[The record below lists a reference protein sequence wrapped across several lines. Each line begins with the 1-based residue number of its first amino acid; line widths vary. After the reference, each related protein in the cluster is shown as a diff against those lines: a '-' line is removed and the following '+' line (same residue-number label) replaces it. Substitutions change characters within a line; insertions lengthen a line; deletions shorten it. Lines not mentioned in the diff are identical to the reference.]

1 MEEAINIKGLFKEY
15 KLGVI
20 GHGTLYRDLQSWYA
34 KIKGRED
41 PNSLINFKN
50 SENIQKNILAINN
63 LSLSVKKGEILGIIG
78 SNGAGKST
86 LLKILSRVT
95 TPSLGEIEINGSF
108 GSLLEV
114 GTGFHNELTGLEN
127 IYLNGSINGMRMKEI
142 DIVVEDIIK
151 FSGLKKFINTPV
163 KRYSSGMKVRL
174 GFAVASFLKH
184 DILAI
189 DEVLAV
195 GDEQFH
201 QKAIS
206 KVNSLMTNERRTI
219 LFVSHNMN
227 LIEKICTR
235 VVILEDGQIK
245 KSGNPREM
253 VFDYLQNLKH
263 INLNETKMIS
273 NRLYRRGNGKVRLSS
288 FNIFNE
294 KGKKVNVFKNN
305 EKIFFKFKIKK
316 IEEVNDA
323 FIEINFRSIKSN
335 DIIFSLY
342 KDLREISN
350 IESLNE
356 IEYELSF
363 EIGDI
368 NSNTFNL
375 FIKISEKKI
384 KGQMDIIEGILPPI
398 IIENNNHEN
407 LLDKGYFIIKTQIQT
422 IREIN

>member
-1 MEEAINIKGLFKEY
+1 MEQVINIKGLFKEY

-34 KIKGRED
+34 KLKGKED
-41 PNSLINFKN
+41 PNSLINYANSKN
-50 SENIQKNILAINN
+50 IKSNILAIKNLN
-63 LSLSVKKGEILGIIG
+63 LSVYKGEILGIIG

-95 TPSLGEIEINGSF
+95 TPSFGEIEINGSF

-127 IYLNGSINGMRMKEI
+127 IYLNGSINGMSQKEVDKVIKGII
-142 DIVVEDIIK
+142 D

-195 GDEQFH
+195 GDHQFH
-201 QKAIS
+201 EKAIS
-206 KVNSLMTNERRTI
+206 KVNSLMKNDGRTI

-235 VVILEDGQIK
+235 VIILEDGQIIN
-245 KSGNPREM
+245 SGGPREM
-253 VFDYLQNLKH
+253 VSEYLRKSR
-263 INLNETKMIS
+263 NLNFSETKMLS
-273 NRLYRRGNGKVRLSS
+273 NKLHRRGNGKVRLSS
-288 FNIFNE
+288 FNFFNKEGE
-294 KGKKVNVFKNN
+294 KTNIFKND

-316 IEEVNDA
+316 FEEIKDA
-323 FIEINFRSIKSN
+323 FIEFNFRSMNSN
-335 DIIFSLY
+335 DTIFSLV
-342 KDLREISN
+342 KDLNELSN
-350 IESLNE
+350 IR
-356 IEYELSF
+356 SF
-363 EIGDI
+363 EEIDYEFSFDI
-368 NSNTFNL
+368 ENIISNTFDL
-375 FIKISEKKI
+375 YVKVSEKKL
-384 KGQMDIIEGILPPI
+384 KGQMDIVDGILPPI
-398 IIENNNHEN
+398 IIENENNKN
-407 LLDKGYFIIKTQIQT
+407 LIDKGYFKLK
-422 IREIN
+422 RYLKKIN

>member
-1 MEEAINIKGLFKEY
+1 MEQVINIKGLFKEY

-34 KIKGRED
+34 KLKGKED
-41 PNSLINFKN
+41 PNSLINYANSKN
-50 SENIQKNILAINN
+50 IKSNILAIKNLN
-63 LSLSVKKGEILGIIG
+63 LSVYKGEILGIIG

-95 TPSLGEIEINGSF
+95 TPSFGEIEINGSF

-127 IYLNGSINGMRMKEI
+127 IYLNGSINGMSQKEVDKVIKGII
-142 DIVVEDIIK
+142 D

-195 GDEQFH
+195 GDHQFH
-201 QKAIS
+201 EKAIS
-206 KVNSLMTNERRTI
+206 KVNSLMKNDGRTI

-235 VVILEDGQIK
+235 VIILEDGQIIN
-245 KSGNPREM
+245 SGGPREM
-253 VFDYLQNLKH
+253 VSEYLRKSR
-263 INLNETKMIS
+263 NLNFSETKMLS
-273 NRLYRRGNGKVRLSS
+273 NKLHRRGNGKVRLSS
-288 FNIFNE
+288 FNFFNKEGE
-294 KGKKVNVFKNN
+294 KTNIFKND

-316 IEEVNDA
+316 FEEIKDA
-323 FIEINFRSIKSN
+323 FIEFNFRSMNSN
-335 DIIFSLY
+335 DTIFSLV
-342 KDLREISN
+342 KDLNELSN
-350 IESLNE
+350 IR
-356 IEYELSF
+356 SF
-363 EIGDI
+363 EEIDYEFSFDI
-368 NSNTFNL
+368 ENIISNTFDL
-375 FIKISEKKI
+375 YVKVSEKKL
-384 KGQMDIIEGILPPI
+384 KGQMDIVDGILPPI
-398 IIENNNHEN
+398 IIENENNKN
-407 LLDKGYFIIKTQIQT
+407 LIDKGYFKLKSYLKK
-422 IREIN
+422 IN

>member
-1 MEEAINIKGLFKEY
+1 MEQVINIKGLFKEY

-34 KIKGRED
+34 KLKGKED
-41 PNSLINFKN
+41 PNSLINYANSKN
-50 SENIQKNILAINN
+50 IKSNILAIKNLN
-63 LSLSVKKGEILGIIG
+63 LSVYKGEILGIIG

-95 TPSLGEIEINGSF
+95 TPSFGEIEINGSF

-127 IYLNGSINGMRMKEI
+127 IYLNGSINGMSQKEVDKVIKGII
-142 DIVVEDIIK
+142 D

-195 GDEQFH
+195 GDHQFH
-201 QKAIS
+201 EKAIS
-206 KVNSLMTNERRTI
+206 KVNSLMKNDGRTI

-235 VVILEDGQIK
+235 VIILEDGQIIN
-245 KSGNPREM
+245 SGGPREM
-253 VFDYLQNLKH
+253 VSEYLRKSR
-263 INLNETKMIS
+263 NLNFSETKMLS
-273 NRLYRRGNGKVRLSS
+273 NKLHRRGNGKVRLSS
-288 FNIFNE
+288 FNFFNKEGE
-294 KGKKVNVFKNN
+294 KTNIFKND

-316 IEEVNDA
+316 FEEIKDA
-323 FIEINFRSIKSN
+323 FIEFNFRSMNSN
-335 DIIFSLY
+335 DIIFSLV
-342 KDLREISN
+342 KDLNELSN
-350 IESLNE
+350 IR
-356 IEYELSF
+356 SF
-363 EIGDI
+363 EEIDYEFSFDI
-368 NSNTFNL
+368 ENIISNTFDL
-375 FIKISEKKI
+375 YVKVSEKKL
-384 KGQMDIIEGILPPI
+384 KGQMDIVDGILPPI
-398 IIENNNHEN
+398 IIENENNKN
-407 LLDKGYFIIKTQIQT
+407 LIDKGYFKLKSYLKK
-422 IREIN
+422 IN

>member
-1 MEEAINIKGLFKEY
+1 MEQVINIKGLFKEY

-34 KIKGRED
+34 KLKGKED
-41 PNSLINFKN
+41 PNSLINYANSKN
-50 SENIQKNILAINN
+50 IKSNILAIKNLN
-63 LSLSVKKGEILGIIG
+63 LSVYKGEILGIIG

-95 TPSLGEIEINGSF
+95 TPSFGEIEINGSF

-127 IYLNGSINGMRMKEI
+127 IYLNGSINGMSQKEVDKVI
-142 DIVVEDIIK
+142 KDIID

-195 GDEQFH
+195 GDHQFH
-201 QKAIS
+201 EKAIS
-206 KVNSLMTNERRTI
+206 KVNSLMKNDGRTI

-235 VVILEDGQIK
+235 VIILEDGQIIN
-245 KSGNPREM
+245 SGGPREM
-253 VFDYLQNLKH
+253 VSEYLRKSR
-263 INLNETKMIS
+263 NLNFSETKMLS
-273 NRLYRRGNGKVRLSS
+273 NKLHRRGNGKVRLSS
-288 FNIFNE
+288 FNFFNKEGE
-294 KGKKVNVFKNN
+294 KTNIFKND

-316 IEEVNDA
+316 FEEIKDA
-323 FIEINFRSIKSN
+323 FIEFNFRSMNSN
-335 DIIFSLY
+335 DTIFSLV
-342 KDLREISN
+342 KDLNELSN
-350 IESLNE
+350 IR
-356 IEYELSF
+356 SF
-363 EIGDI
+363 EEIDYEFSFDI
-368 NSNTFNL
+368 ENIISNTFDL
-375 FIKISEKKI
+375 YVKVSEKKL
-384 KGQMDIIEGILPPI
+384 KGQMDIVDGILPPI
-398 IIENNNHEN
+398 IIENENNKN
-407 LLDKGYFIIKTQIQT
+407 LIDKGYFKLKSYLKK
-422 IREIN
+422 IN